1 MPIRD
6 LSANKGE
13 WAELYVLF
21 RLLGDGRLYA
31 ADKQLNKKL
40 DSYLDVLN
48 IIREEV
54 EGHLTCYSREGAQG
68 MVEILV
74 DDRLIVSISASE
86 FLIQANGLFR
96 YLEQQRSRAFSV
108 PEQIADFSSRAQI
121 NKAKSPSVRNTMG
134 FGGKSDIVIKLRDAR
149 NSLVS
154 TMGFSIKSQF
164 GSPATL
170 FNASKS
176 SKIEFELP
184 GMTVEQALEFNL
196 LFDEHGR
203 RNWAGCIDYLSN
215 HSIRP
220 RFSRIPC
227 ETFED
232 NLVMIRD
239 SMPSILA
246 WLYRESML
254 IDRECRSIPVL
265 CKRLQQQNPLCF
277 SRTDT
282 YDKAVKDFLFDS
294 FSGMTAAR
302 RWDGQEQVNGGYI
315 VVKPD
320 GEVLCYHSNDREEFR
335 DYLFRN
341 THLEYVDCKKFKW
354 SFAYQRDGKTF
365 VEVDASVRF
374 NSVPR

>member
-96 YLEQQRSRAFSV
+96 YLEQQ
-108 PEQIADFSSRAQI
+108 IADFSSRAQI

-154 TMGFSIKSQF
+154 TMGFSI
-164 GSPATL
+164 
-170 FNASKS
+170 
-176 SKIEFELP
+176 
-184 GMTVEQALEFNL
+184 
-196 LFDEHGR
+196 
-203 RNWAGCIDYLSN
+203 
-215 HSIRP
+215 
-220 RFSRIPC
+220 
-227 ETFED
+227 
-232 NLVMIRD
+232 
-239 SMPSILA
+239 
-246 WLYRESML
+246 
-254 IDRECRSIPVL
+254 
-265 CKRLQQQNPLCF
+265 
-277 SRTDT
+277 
-282 YDKAVKDFLFDS
+282 
-294 FSGMTAAR
+294 
-302 RWDGQEQVNGGYI
+302 
-315 VVKPD
+315 
-320 GEVLCYHSNDREEFR
+320 
-335 DYLFRN
+335 
-341 THLEYVDCKKFKW
+341 
-354 SFAYQRDGKTF
+354 
-365 VEVDASVRF
+365 
-374 NSVPR
+374 

>member
-96 YLEQQRSRAFSV
+96 YLEQQRSRAFLV

-154 TMGFSIKSQF
+154 TMGFSI
-164 GSPATL
+164 
-170 FNASKS
+170 
-176 SKIEFELP
+176 
-184 GMTVEQALEFNL
+184 
-196 LFDEHGR
+196 
-203 RNWAGCIDYLSN
+203 
-215 HSIRP
+215 
-220 RFSRIPC
+220 
-227 ETFED
+227 
-232 NLVMIRD
+232 
-239 SMPSILA
+239 
-246 WLYRESML
+246 
-254 IDRECRSIPVL
+254 
-265 CKRLQQQNPLCF
+265 
-277 SRTDT
+277 
-282 YDKAVKDFLFDS
+282 
-294 FSGMTAAR
+294 
-302 RWDGQEQVNGGYI
+302 
-315 VVKPD
+315 
-320 GEVLCYHSNDREEFR
+320 
-335 DYLFRN
+335 
-341 THLEYVDCKKFKW
+341 
-354 SFAYQRDGKTF
+354 
-365 VEVDASVRF
+365 
-374 NSVPR
+374 